1 MVGWHMDLSS
11 KESVISQLRA
21 AGIWSKK
28 KFGQHFLVDV
38 GVLDSILEIAN
49 VTKDDTVVEIGPGM
63 GVLSQELL
71 ARAGRVVAFE
81 FDREMV
87 TFLSV
92 TLPGLEVVPGDVLD
106 TAKVTVPTLG
116 EYKIVANIP
125 YQITTPLLRIF
136 LEGGVKAPTSMTLL
150 VQKEVGERL
159 AAGPKQSGRS
169 YLSVLCQY
177 YADMKYVASVP
188 ATAFFP
194 PPKVDS
200 AVVHFDMAS
209 KGPVDSAKVKEYLRF
224 VRMYFTQPRKQLRN
238 VIAGIKGISAAEID
252 GIFSSMGVPPTV
264 RAQELSNEQ
273 WQELYQ
279 KLS

>member
-1 MVGWHMDLSS
+1 MDLSS
-11 KESVISQLRA
+11 KEAVISQLRA

-38 GVLDSILEIAN
+38 HVLDSILNAAN
-49 VTKDDTVVEIGPGM
+49 LTKEDTVVEIGPGM

-71 ARAGRVVAFE
+71 KRADRVVAFE

-87 TFLSV
+87 MFLAAS
-92 TLPGLEVVPGDVLD
+92 LPDLEVVPGDVLD
-106 TAKVTVPTLG
+106 TAAGTIPTLG

-150 VQKEVGERL
+150 VQKEVGGRL
-159 AAGPKQSGRS
+159 TAGAGRPGRS

-177 YADMKYVASVP
+177 YADVKYVASVP
-188 ATAFFP
+188 ASAFFP

-200 AVVHFDMAS
+200 AVIHFDMAS
-209 KGPVDSAKVKEYLRF
+209 KGLVDSAKVKPFLKF

-238 VIAGIKGISAAEID
+238 VIAGIKGISPAEID
-252 GIFSSMGVPPTV
+252 AVFASMGLPGTV

-273 WQELYQ
+273 WHQLYQ
-279 KLS
+279 TLS